1 MDTAIEHPIY
11 LTGLSRLFVI
21 FGICAL
27 WRSPLSVTLTPERQ
41 SAQMSKITN
50 DGLTR
55 SGTGCFITVP
65 IWQQW
70 ASKG

>member
-1 MDTAIEHPIY
+1 
-11 LTGLSRLFVI
+11 
-21 FGICAL
+21 
-27 WRSPLSVTLTPERQ
+27 
-41 SAQMSKITN
+41 MSKITS

-55 SGTGCFITVP
+55 SGEGCFIAVGLP